1 MAVSLVLLSGGG
13 SVALPSLEGLWY
25 AAGINLSV
33 VQLGSANKVALLPKE
48 KAQSLDL
55 DHQYIDETESESQ
68 RCH

>member
-13 SVALPSLEGLWY
+13 SVALPSLEGLRC
-25 AAGINLSV
+25 AVGINLCV

-55 DHQYIDETESESQ
+55 DHQYLNETEPESQ